1 MIDRIQVQVVTTIPS
16 DPLPGVLYVSIEYA
30 TTLHLC
36 ACGCEHEVV
45 LGISPKDWQLCW
57 DGETITL
64 DPSVGNWSFPC
75 QSHYLIR
82 HNRILRAGR
91 WDEEQ
96 IARGRAADAQRKRP
110 QQSRLRVLWGR
121 AAAGKGCAAG
131 SDGSR
136 AADRHMPARITAG
149 PTSIRAGTTTSTVSR
164 SPRSRHLRVR

>member
-1 MIDRIQVQVVTTIPS
+1 MIDRIQAQVVTTIPS

-45 LGISPKDWQLCW
+45 LSISPKDWQLCW

-82 HNRILRAGR
+82 HNRIVRAGR

-110 QQSRLRVLWGR
+110 QP
-121 AAAGKGCAAG
+121 AAAVSSAPPLWPAVGTSGAV
-131 SDGSR
+131 GSR
-136 AADRHMPARITAG
+136 RRWQGLRRWLGRVAR
-149 PTSIRAGTTTSTVSR
+149 R
-164 SPRSRHLRVR
+164 